1 MKLSDEPLSL
11 TYVRDLLETDKP
23 ALALKA
29 LGGGVARRMRD
40 SHHALARA
48 VASGMDQ
55 IEASRITGFSQGY
68 ISDLTQNDPAFGEL
82 LAYYRK
88 ETAKD
93 HADLRER
100 LTILALDVSQEVA
113 DRLREAPET
122 FSNGDLRQFLTA
134 LADRTGHGPSS
145 TVHAEVDI
153 IDHLSYSEQKAL
165 AEALEAMNKKMID
178 VTPNREDAA

>member
-1 MKLSDEPLSL
+1 MLLSDEPVSL
-11 TYVRDLLETDKP
+11 TYVRDLLESDKP
-23 ALALKA
+23 TVPLKA
-29 LGGGVARRMRD
+29 PGGGQARRMRD

-55 IEASRITGFSQGY
+55 VEASRITGFSQGY
-68 ISDLTQNDPAFGEL
+68 ISDLTNNDPAFGEL

-88 ETAKD
+88 ETDKE

-100 LTILALDVSQEVA
+100 LTVLALDISQEIA
-113 DRLREAPET
+113 DRIREAPET

-165 AEALEAMNKKMID
+165 ADALEAMNKKMID
-178 VTPNREDAA
+178 ITPKREDAA